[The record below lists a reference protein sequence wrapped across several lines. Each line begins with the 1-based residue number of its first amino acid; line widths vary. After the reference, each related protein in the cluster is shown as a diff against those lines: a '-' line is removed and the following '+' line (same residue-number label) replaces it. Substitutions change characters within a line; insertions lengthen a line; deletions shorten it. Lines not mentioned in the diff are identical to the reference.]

1 MEKKNNILLIFIT
14 ALFLFSF
21 KWIYSYINFPNE
33 EIVLKIISEAIS
45 DSYFHYVK
53 VLSDFNFGNDYFKIT
68 NDYTLLVPIG
78 STIFH
83 SVAYKVIGIFSFI
96 FFEFIFIFLFIY
108 LFSSIFFK
116 FDFKNNFHILLSI
129 ILFSIP
135 LATIIIN
142 DITTLNNFIST
153 FFNLRFPRPMVT
165 NIYLFFFLYFLIQ
178 NYNKDFFL
186 KKNIYIL
193 SLFFSL
199 LISTS
204 FFMVVPLFIFLII
217 YLIIKKE
224 YKNLLFKIKNLKI
237 HLFFSL
243 IIFLSFSALFLYL
256 VDNANPDYLSRM
268 GIINLDSENKHFL
281 IKYYFDSIIKN
292 NLFFNFYSY
301 INLFNN

>member
-1 MEKKNNILLIFIT
+1 MEKKNNILLITIT
-14 ALFLFSF
+14 AVLLFSI
-21 KWIYSYINFPNE
+21 KWIYSFINFPGE
-33 EIVLKIISEAIS
+33 EIILKTISESIS

-53 VLSDFNFGNDYFKIT
+53 VLSDLNFNNDYFKIT
-68 NDYTLLVPIG
+68 NDYLLLTPIG
-78 STIFH
+78 SMIFH
-83 SVAYKVIGIFSFI
+83 SIAYKFSGIYSFI
-96 FFEFIFIFLFIY
+96 FLEFIFIFLFIY
-108 LFSSIFFK
+108 LFSSIFK

-142 DITTLNNFIST
+142 DITTLNNFISL

-224 YKNLLFKIKNLKI
+224 YKNLLFKIKI
-237 HLFFSL
+237 
-243 IIFLSFSALFLYL
+243 
-256 VDNANPDYLSRM
+256 
-268 GIINLDSENKHFL
+268 
-281 IKYYFDSIIKN
+281 
-292 NLFFNFYSY
+292 
-301 INLFNN
+301 

>member
-1 MEKKNNILLIFIT
+1 
-14 ALFLFSF
+14 
-21 KWIYSYINFPNE
+21 
-33 EIVLKIISEAIS
+33 
-45 DSYFHYVK
+45 
-53 VLSDFNFGNDYFKIT
+53 
-68 NDYTLLVPIG
+68 
-78 STIFH
+78 
-83 SVAYKVIGIFSFI
+83 
-96 FFEFIFIFLFIY
+96 
-108 LFSSIFFK
+108 
-116 FDFKNNFHILLSI
+116 
-129 ILFSIP
+129 
-135 LATIIIN
+135 
-142 DITTLNNFIST
+142 
-153 FFNLRFPRPMVT
+153 MVT
-165 NIYLFFFLYFLIQ
+165 NIYLFFFLYFLIP
-178 NYNKDFFL
+178 NYVNFFL

-199 LISTS
+199 LVSTS

-292 NLFFNFYSY
+292 NFILLIFIPTLIYLIIKKYFQIYTYIVDLFCKLYC
-301 INLFNN
+301 IL